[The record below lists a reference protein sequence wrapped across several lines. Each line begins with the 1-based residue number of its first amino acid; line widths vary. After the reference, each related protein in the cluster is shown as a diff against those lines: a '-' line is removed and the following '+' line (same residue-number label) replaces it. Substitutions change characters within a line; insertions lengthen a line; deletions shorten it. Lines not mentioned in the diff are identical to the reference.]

1 MLDFQTLMAEYAHC
15 PCGQTHT
22 CTIRDI
28 VVEHGAV
35 HHVGDILK
43 KNAFPHRLL
52 LLADKTTLH
61 AANGITEALEGFQ
74 VSYYIYDTLRV
85 SRMSDVRLVEACID
99 ARAEAVLAV
108 GTGSLHDTA
117 RLACARKD
125 VPLCLFATA
134 PSMDGFASYGA
145 PIVDGNFKLTYPAKS
160 PEVIIADTAILAQA
174 PAILKSAGFGDM
186 VAKYVGLIDWQVSHL
201 VKGETYCEKIAGLTR
216 YATDRVL
223 SMADRITHCDE
234 ESAAAVFE
242 GLLLTGIAMSFAK
255 TSRPAS
261 GTEHILAHFIE
272 CMELLEDKIPNYHGL
287 DVGVATL
294 LVLRYYRELAT
305 LKHPRFRK
313 ENVDWEDVYAAYGPL
328 AEDIRRLNADSTA
341 TDGVDPAFCE
351 ANWERIVAI
360 IQSVPDAE
368 EIAAAMKQAG
378 CPLTAAEIGKSP
390 ALMEKAW
397 VYHPYMRNRLSLRRL
412 ANMIVPE

>member
-1 MLDFQTLMAEYAHC
+1 
-15 PCGQTHT
+15 
-22 CTIRDI
+22 
-28 VVEHGAV
+28 
-35 HHVGDILK
+35 
-43 KNAFPHRLL
+43 
-52 LLADKTTLH
+52 
-61 AANGITEALEGFQ
+61 
-74 VSYYIYDTLRV
+74 
-85 SRMSDVRLVEACID
+85 
-99 ARAEAVLAV
+99 
-108 GTGSLHDTA
+108 
-117 RLACARKD
+117 
-125 VPLCLFATA
+125 
-134 PSMDGFASYGA
+134 
-145 PIVDGNFKLTYPAKS
+145 
-160 PEVIIADTAILAQA
+160 
-174 PAILKSAGFGDM
+174 
-186 VAKYVGLIDWQVSHL
+186 
-201 VKGETYCEKIAGLTR
+201 
-216 YATDRVL
+216 
-223 SMADRITHCDE
+223 MADRITHCDE